1 MPDSHAHAI
10 DAQAVAQLFT
20 DARTFNAFTNA
31 PVTDAQLR
39 QAVELMKIAPTSA
52 NQSPMRVVF
61 LRSDAAKARLKSSLG
76 ELNLAKTLKAP
87 VVAITG
93 FDPKFYNHL
102 PFLFPHA
109 DAKAWFTGYPGSEA
123 VAERAAFQ
131 NATIQAGYLI
141 LALRAIGLDTGPMT
155 GFDPAKLD
163 AEFFAD
169 GSIKSNILINIG
181 YGDKTT
187 LFPRSPRLAF
197 DQIAKIV

>member
-61 LRSDAAKARLKSSLG
+61 LRSDAAKARLKSSIG

-131 NATIQAGYLI
+131 NSTLQAGYLI

-163 AEFFAD
+163 AEFFPD
-169 GSIKSNILINIG
+169 GSIRSNILINIG